1 MSDFVLALTTLPG
14 DFDATALA
22 QDLVGAGLAACVNIL
37 PAIKS
42 VYTWEGVPAG
52 RLRSSNSI
60 IKTTTAQVDALW
72 DVSASRHPYD
82 VPEFLVV
89 PVIDGSE
96 DYLRWL
102 DENVGPRAES

>member
-1 MSDFVLALTTLPG
+1 MSDFVLTLTTLPA

-22 QDLVGAGLAACVNIL
+22 QDLVGAGLAGCVNIL
-37 PAIKS
+37 PAIQS
-42 VYTWEGVPAG
+42 LYTWEGVPRTDAEQQ
-52 RLRSSNSI
+52 LI
-60 IKTTTAQVDALW
+60 IKTTTAEVDRLW
-72 DVSASRHPYD
+72 DVLRSRHPYD

-102 DENVGPRAES
+102 DRSIGPRAES